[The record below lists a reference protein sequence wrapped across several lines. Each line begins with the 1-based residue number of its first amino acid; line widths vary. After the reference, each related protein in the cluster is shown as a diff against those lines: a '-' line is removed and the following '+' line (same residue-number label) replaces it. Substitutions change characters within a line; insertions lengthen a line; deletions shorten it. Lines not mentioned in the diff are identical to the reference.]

1 MVLVDSVASWG
12 RRAVETTSAAL
23 SPAVTSAATQD
34 SSAPMLLVVHP
45 RLTKLPL
52 PMRPSRR
59 EAVDVGSMVYHINWT
74 EEAWFTISVGR
85 KKHGL
90 PYQLDGR
97 SINQIEETWFTISV
111 RRRKHGLS
119 YQLDVA
125 ALVDFRVRELYE
137 SRSRRPGLPVPN
149 NLYSLCGRKTN

>member
-1 MVLVDSVASWG
+1 MLDQSAATYSAYYEVWRVVLVDSVASWG

-34 SSAPMLLVVHP
+34 SSAPVLMVVHP

-59 EAVDVGSMVYHINWT
+59 EAVGVGSMVYHIR
-74 EEAWFTISVGR
+74 R

-97 SINQIEETWFTISV
+97 NMV
-111 RRRKHGLS
+111 YH
-119 YQLDVA
+119 V
-125 ALVDFRVRELYE
+125 
-137 SRSRRPGLPVPN
+137 N
-149 NLYSLCGRKTN
+149 